1 MKRVLL
7 SFSLVLLYSLAVV
20 PVSAWA
26 TAESD
31 ISAAVPA
38 SSAAASNTVDAFSDA
53 YGEPWSYPYPSV
65 TPEPVAADPDSAAQ
79 SDAGSDG
86 WTVYELSNTETIW
99 DKPFEEYTPTE
110 GYLFLIFTLILVY
123 LGFRI
128 FKGGV
133 L

>member
-1 MKRVLL
+1 MRALL
-7 SFSLVLLYSLAVV
+7 ISLVLLYSMALV

-26 TAESD
+26 TAEPD
-31 ISAAVPA
+31 VGAAVPA
-38 SSAAASNTVDAFSDA
+38 SSDVSSSAVLDGSTPES
-53 YGEPWSYPYPSV
+53 EPWSYPYPSI
-65 TPEPVAADPDSAAQ
+65 TPEPVASDPDDTAQ
-79 SDAGSDG
+79 SDPGSDE
-86 WTVYELSNTETIW
+86 WAVYEMSQVETIW

>member
-1 MKRVLL
+1 MRALFASLSLL
-7 SFSLVLLYSLAVV
+7 VIVALV

-26 TAESD
+26 TAEPDAGSTV
-31 ISAAVPA
+31 SA
-38 SSAAASNTVDAFSDA
+38 SSDVSNNTDLADSSVAES
-53 YGEPWSYPYPSV
+53 EPWSYPYPSI
-65 TPEPVAADPDSAAQ
+65 TPEPVTSDPDDTAQ
-79 SDAGSDG
+79 SDAGSDE
-86 WTVYELSNTETIW
+86 WSVYELTAVETIW